1 MALRYITRGMS
12 DPKGKPRVYFS
23 CHPNDFSM
31 AFPLVSEDILR
42 QSNCAIWY
50 DEDLSDG
57 VDHVDEIS
65 DMQLVVFAVTSDF
78 IFTPNRARE
87 VELPYALERH
97 IPVLPIMM
105 ETGLGYKFSNN
116 CAKIQ
121 VVNRYVKDPT
131 ATPYEEVLKTFLTSV
146 LIGDELAEKVRDA
159 FDAYVFLSYR
169 KKDRRHAQ
177 RLMRLIHENPQF
189 RDIAIWY
196 DEFLV
201 PGEGFNEAIADA
213 FRKSA
218 LFAMV
223 VTPHLLEEGNY
234 VMRVEYPMAR
244 DRKNGSGDNEFE
256 IVPVEMYED
265 IDAVEG
271 KDWRIDREAL
281 EGHEEFKYKRIED
294 LQDEHQKDAMDSAF
308 VAALERIAK
317 KCNDGS
323 AQHRFF
329 IGLAYLNGID
339 VEVDYAR
346 ALGLLES
353 AAADPKPCFE
363 ATEKLVEMYQTGDGV
378 NLSIAMAIKW
388 QKVLTEQYKE
398 EYGKNYSPDEHKGF
412 GTKYLKSLLKLSDLC
427 REDKDIDAAIVAAE
441 EAFALC
447 EELKEE
453 VGIRESE
460 RDMAVVCNRLGS
472 LYLVRKE
479 PDPAQRYYLK
489 ARQIYE
495 RLAREIGTA
504 RARKD
509 LSIAD
514 ERLGDLFRKKK
525 ELDQAKKYYE
535 EAFSLRQELASD
547 RSSATARRDL
557 SSILTKLGN
566 ISKAGKD
573 YPQAMEQYK
582 EALSIDRSLSDE
594 LRTPQAADDCAVSLL
609 KYGDILVKTG
619 YPEEAM
625 ERFHEAEEILL
636 KLISERPLLQY
647 RRNYAATCEKIA
659 SAKKHSGDLESAE
672 EYYVKSVGLREEI
685 FATSPSDDVGHELAV
700 ACFNYGLFKKEE
712 APLLRAKEMWTALAM
727 HDRSYVKYLS
737 AVDEALGKLK

>member
-1 MALRYITRGMS
+1 MS

-23 CHPNDFSM
+23 CHPNDFEM

-42 QSNCAIWY
+42 QANCAIWY
-50 DEDLSDG
+50 DDDLSSG

-87 VELPYALERH
+87 VELPYALEHH

-131 ATPYEEVLKTFLTSV
+131 ATPYDEVLKTFLTSV
-146 LIGDELAEKVRDA
+146 LIGDELAEKIRDA

-177 RLMRLIHENPQF
+177 RLMRLIHENPRF

-201 PGEGFNEAIADA
+201 PGEGFNEAIAEA

-223 VTPHLLEEGNY
+223 VTPHLEEEGNY

-244 DRKNGSGDNEFE
+244 DRKNETETERNSFE

-265 IDAVEG
+265 GDAIDG
-271 KDWRIDREAL
+271 KDWRINCEAL
-281 EGHEEFKYKRIED
+281 EGHEEFKYRSIEN
-294 LQDEHQKDAMDSAF
+294 LQDEHRKEAMDSAF
-308 VAALERIAK
+308 AEALERIAK

-323 AQHRFF
+323 ARHRFF
-329 IGLAYLNGID
+329 IGLAYQYGID
-339 VEVDYAR
+339 VEINHEIAI
-346 ALGLLES
+346 GLLES
-353 AAADPKPCFE
+353 AATDPQPCFE
-363 ATEKLVEMYQTGDGV
+363 ATEKLVDMYQIGDGV
-378 NLSIAMAIKW
+378 PLSIPMAIKW
-388 QKVLTEQYKE
+388 QKTLAEQYKN

-412 GTKYLKSLLKLSDLC
+412 GTKYLRALLKLSDLA
-427 REDKDIDAAIVAAE
+427 RENKDMQEAIVAAE
-441 EAFALC
+441 EAYSIC

-472 LYLVRKE
+472 LYLIRKE
-479 PDPAQRYYLK
+479 ADPAQRYYLK
-489 ARQIYE
+489 AREIYL
-495 RLAREIGTA
+495 RLSKEIGTA

-514 ERLGDLFRKKK
+514 ERLGDLFRKMKDL
-525 ELDQAKKYYE
+525 EQAKKYYE
-535 EAFSLRQELASD
+535 EAYSLRQELASD
-547 RSSATARRDL
+547 GTSATARRDL

-566 ISKAGKD
+566 ISKAEKN
-573 YPQAMEQYK
+573 YPQAMEQYGQ
-582 EALSIDRSLSDE
+582 ALAIDRKLSDE

-609 KYGDILVKTG
+609 KYGDMLVKTDC
-619 YPEEAM
+619 PKEAL
-625 ERFHEAEEILL
+625 EYFYEAEKILH
-636 KLISERPLLQY
+636 KLIAERPLLQY

-659 SAKKHSGDLESAE
+659 SAKKHSGDDEGAE
-672 EYYVKSVGLREEI
+672 EYYVKAIKLREELD
-685 FATSPSDDVGHELAV
+685 TSEYSDETRHELAV
-700 ACFNYGLFKKEE
+700 ACYNYGQFKKEE

-727 HDRSYVKYLS
+727 HDRSYVKYLD
-737 AVDEALGKLK
+737 AVDQALEKLK